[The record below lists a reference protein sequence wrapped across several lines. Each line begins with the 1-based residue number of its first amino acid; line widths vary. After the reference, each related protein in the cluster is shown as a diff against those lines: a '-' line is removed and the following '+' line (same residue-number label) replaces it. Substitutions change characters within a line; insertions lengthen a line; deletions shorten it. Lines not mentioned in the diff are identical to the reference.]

1 MLKFDF
7 NKLQERDFKEDSVRE
22 FIIMPLL
29 RLLGFD
35 EKNLILS
42 KKLTTKTRIGSNKEI
57 ELRTF
62 PDYTLL
68 LDSQPHCV
76 LDAKAPNESIQAQS
90 KNERQ
95 VLYYAINTEIKAP
108 FYALCNGRTLSLFQT
123 STQECILEL
132 DIEQECKEC
141 DSVANA
147 LSPNLKLLAQY
158 LTTPLES

>member
-68 LDSQPHCV
+68 LVSRIVCLMLKHTMNPYKHKV
-76 LDAKAPNESIQAQS
+76 RMK
-90 KNERQ
+90 
-95 VLYYAINTEIKAP
+95 
-108 FYALCNGRTLSLFQT
+108 GRYCTMLSMQR
-123 STQECILEL
+123 
-132 DIEQECKEC
+132 
-141 DSVANA
+141 
-147 LSPNLKLLAQY
+147 
-158 LTTPLES
+158 